1 MIGTQPNCD
10 QIGGPM
16 TSTLNERLIKGALAA
31 LGLGLLFIGLGA
43 YSAFNPT
50 DLSVNSP
57 SDFHIPTSTTL
68 VYVLNALGGF
78 CITVAVVC
86 VAGFVASLVVGEY
99 FSTGQESTVA
109 EFDEDDDYEDE
120 SG

>member
-1 MIGTQPNCD
+1 
-10 QIGGPM
+10 M
-16 TSTLNERLIKGALAA
+16 TSTLNERLVKGALAA

-43 YSAFNPT
+43 YSAFNQN

-57 SDFHIPTSTTL
+57 SDFHVPTSTTL

-86 VAGFVASLVVGEY
+86 VAGFVASLVVGEH
-99 FSTGQESTVA
+99 FSTGQESTIDD
-109 EFDEDDDYEDE
+109 FDEDDEDEDE
-120 SG
+120 SD